1 MHEFCYLEKIS
12 MSGWSFSEICV
23 FTREHTLNVY
33 ATLIVLVFAS
43 SWSNFNNLSTIL
55 YLVKPIII
63 GQYHSI
69 CQNRTT
75 MGVVHHTK
83 YRMMQLIYTMTSGN
97 CFIPYNLYECQ
108 PKTRI
113 VIVFYYN
120 IYKSRLLS
128 FLWGIVYYFCTLSFK
143 FTFPI
148 MMCFILLSV
157 FFHIYER
164 WLP

>member
-1 MHEFCYLEKIS
+1 MHEFCYLKKIS

-23 FTREHTLNVY
+23 FTRGHTLNVY

-69 CQNRTT
+69 CQNGTT

-83 YRMMQLIYTMTSGN
+83 YRMMQLIYIMNSGN
-97 CFIPYNLYECQ
+97 CFIVYPFQINRYHFKVRNLEYR
-108 PKTRI
+108 TRKI
-113 VIVFYYN
+113 
-120 IYKSRLLS
+120 S
-128 FLWGIVYYFCTLSFK
+128 FI
-143 FTFPI
+143 
-148 MMCFILLSV
+148 
-157 FFHIYER
+157 
-164 WLP
+164 

>member
-1 MHEFCYLEKIS
+1 

-83 YRMMQLIYTMTSGN
+83 YRMMQLIYYMSSGN
-97 CFIPYNLYECQ
+97 CFILYNQ
-108 PKTRI
+108 TRI
-113 VIVFYYN
+113 VIVLYHT
-120 IYKSRLLS
+120 IDKSRLLTFS
-128 FLWGIVYYFCTLSFK
+128 LRHCVLALHSLFQIYFPNYDVLYIV
-143 FTFPI
+143 
-148 MMCFILLSV
+148 
-157 FFHIYER
+157 
-164 WLP
+164 

>member
-1 MHEFCYLEKIS
+1 

-83 YRMMQLIYTMTSGN
+83 YRMMKLIYTMRSGN
-97 CFIPYNLYECQ
+97 CFILYNQ
-108 PKTRI
+108 TRI
-113 VIVFYYN
+113 AIVLYYT
-120 IYKSRLLS
+120 IYKSRLLIFS
-128 FLWGIVYYFCTLSFK
+128 VRHCVLVLHSLFQIYFPNYDALYIVWCFLS
-143 FTFPI
+143 
-148 MMCFILLSV
+148 
-157 FFHIYER
+157 HI
-164 WLP
+164 

>member
-43 SWSNFNNLSTIL
+43 SWSNFNNLRTIL

-83 YRMMQLIYTMTSGN
+83 YRMVQLIYVMNSGN
-97 CFIPYNLYECQ
+97 CFIVYPYQIQLFSSNCTDKWICVVISNYLI
-108 PKTRI
+108 I
-113 VIVFYYN
+113 VH
-120 IYKSRLLS
+120 LS
-128 FLWGIVYYFCTLSFK
+128 FAFVINANVSQKRGLSLFSIK
-143 FTFPI
+143 LYI
-148 MMCFILLSV
+148 NLN
-157 FFHIYER
+157 
-164 WLP
+164 